1 MSSNLINKLT
11 LVKDLTKM
19 SYDIITFNYISVM
32 FNSLPLYMRF
42 KKLFRSMKKSNFRTW
57 VEDIWKENCEECR
70 EWRETPLTL
79 NLYWNKYKWWLKR
92 EFKYRNSDK

>member
-1 MSSNLINKLT
+1 
-11 LVKDLTKM
+11 
-19 SYDIITFNYISVM
+19 
-32 FNSLPLYMRF
+32 
-42 KKLFRSMKKSNFRTW
+42 MKNSNFRKW

-92 EFKYRNSDK
+92 EFKYRNLDK